1 MKKNKQVFCIRDPN
15 KMSDLAPTDL
25 METVYRQ
32 NANPTQLS
40 ISELNPSTMDR
51 RANKKGEYDPKVK
64 GKGLF
69 DNG

>member
-1 MKKNKQVFCIRDPN
+1 
-15 KMSDLAPTDL
+15 MSDFAPADL
-25 METVYRQ
+25 METEFSADP
-32 NANPTQLS
+32 NSTWLS
-40 ISELNPSTMDR
+40 IAQKNPSTMDR